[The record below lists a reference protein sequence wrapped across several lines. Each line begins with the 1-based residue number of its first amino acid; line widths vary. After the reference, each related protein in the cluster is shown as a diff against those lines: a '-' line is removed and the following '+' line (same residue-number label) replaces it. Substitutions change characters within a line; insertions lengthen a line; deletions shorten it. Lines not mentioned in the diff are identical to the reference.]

1 MSTMKS
7 KWRRIAC
14 SVILALFTGSVIAAT
29 LCSSQSALHAAEDLA
44 AAGAAASS
52 VHDAS
57 PDHASASCD
66 APAYAGT
73 TVSSQVTKQISDAAL
88 AQFDE
93 MASNAIGLV
102 WSVSPDTLLTRQSPM
117 RPSVRLPDVI
127 ALFSRLRI

>member
-7 KWRRIAC
+7 KWRRVAC
-14 SVILALFTGSVIAAT
+14 SVILALFSGSVIAAT
-29 LCSSQSALHAAEDLA
+29 LCSSQSAPDAAEA

-57 PDHASASCD
+57 ADHASVSCD
-66 APAYAGT
+66 APAYVGT
-73 TVSSQVTKQISDAAL
+73 TVSSQVTKQIGDAAL
-88 AQFDE
+88 AQFVA

-102 WSVSPDTLLTRQSPM
+102 WSASPDVFLTRRSPV
-117 RPSVRLPDVI
+117 RPSARPPAVL